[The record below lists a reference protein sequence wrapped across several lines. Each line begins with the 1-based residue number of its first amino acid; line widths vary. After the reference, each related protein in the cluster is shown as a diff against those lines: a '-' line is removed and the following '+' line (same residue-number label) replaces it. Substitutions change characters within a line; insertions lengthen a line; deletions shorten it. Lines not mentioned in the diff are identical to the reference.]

1 MTSPPMP
8 NRTAEMDWIR
18 SKSTA
23 NANIFGSRDRP
34 GASRYCTICGAN
46 IDARNAAML
55 RINVTRLIKD
65 EASFQADVRSS
76 FTSNPVKVGRKADPS
91 APAAIR
97 LNRVSLTRLA
107 VKKASR
113 SVAGKARAIRILLT
127 SPAICPKTMANIT
140 VPAARA
146 I

>member
-1 MTSPPMP
+1 MISPPMP
-8 NRTAEMDWIR
+8 NNTAETDWIR
-18 SKSTA
+18 NKSTA
-23 NANIFGSRDRP
+23 NVKVFGSRERP
-34 GASRYCTICGAN
+34 GASRCSTICGAN
-46 IDARNAAML
+46 IDARSAAML
-55 RINVTRLIKD
+55 RIKVTRLIKD
-65 EASFQADVRSS
+65 EASFQAEVRSS
-76 FTSNPVKVGRKADPS
+76 FTSNPVKVGRKADPN

-113 SVAGKARAIRILLT
+113 SVAGKAFAMSILFI